1 MMTSCIT
8 FGSSS
13 AVAAFRPARA
23 RSRCSTGALALAVAL
38 AFAALGTRAAS
49 AQESARPKYYYPTAA
64 RADYVIGCLAAN
76 GFNRLYL
83 EKCACGI
90 DTIAN
95 MLPYDDYEKAST
107 ILSMQ
112 QGRLGPRGTLFRGT
126 PIAKEELKKL
136 HEAEAEVN
144 LRCR

>member
-1 MMTSCIT
+1 MTSWIT

-13 AVAAFRPARA
+13 AN
-23 RSRCSTGALALAVAL
+23 RSRCSTGVLALAAVL
-38 AFAALGTRAAS
+38 ALGTLGTDAAG
-49 AQESARPKYYYPTAA
+49 AQEPEPPRPKYYYPTAA

-83 EKCACGI
+83 EKCSCGI

-95 MLPYDDYEKAST
+95 MLPYDDYEKAAT

-112 QGRLGPRGTLFRGT
+112 QGRLGPRGTLFRDT
-126 PIAKEELKKL
+126 PMAKEELKKL